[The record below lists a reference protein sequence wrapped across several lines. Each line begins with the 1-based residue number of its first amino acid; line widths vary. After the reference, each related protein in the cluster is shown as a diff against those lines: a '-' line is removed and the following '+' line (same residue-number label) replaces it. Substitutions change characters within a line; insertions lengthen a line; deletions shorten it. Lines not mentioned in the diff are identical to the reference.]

1 MGQRLNNL
9 IMGGKYTAISCS
21 QKTTLFLCILLAS
34 TLSGFSQDEGV
45 KPPVITEY
53 KGDTTF
59 ANFHALRFDIAK
71 AQIVSLKKDGALL
84 VRLKTNANT
93 INRLKAAGNN
103 DLATQVERETAI
115 KNKIIILSYLQEF
128 KFCPVYF
135 FSSDY
140 SDSVKH
146 KNITGIF
153 LDTNLVINPNIVCTA
168 SFYVIADNRS
178 TICNSSLGV
187 VPESLANSSVERG
200 PPERDVAIVIK
211 NRYFIQLHKP
221 FPYFQIKSTN
231 QSFYNGKE
239 TMTSIK
245 LNALYEQLPKL
256 KVGVIESKDLKKFK
270 GCVFLLNQAFEEFYK
285 SAESFSIPKEVK
297 QFVY

>member
-1 MGQRLNNL
+1 MGRKLNNVFLLVVLL
-9 IMGGKYTAISCS
+9 IANSC
-21 QKTTLFLCILLAS
+21 
-34 TLSGFSQDEGV
+34 FSQDEGV
-45 KPPVITEY
+45 KPPVINDY
-53 KGDTTF
+53 KSDTTF
-59 ANFHALRFDIAK
+59 ANFNTLRFDIAK
-71 AQIVSLKKDGALL
+71 GQIVSLKKNGALL

-146 KNITGIF
+146 KSITGIF
-153 LDTNLVINPNIVCTA
+153 LDSNLVINPNIVCTA
-168 SFYVIADNRS
+168 SFYVVADNRS
-178 TICNSSLGV
+178 AICNSSLGV
-187 VPESLANSSVERG
+187 VPESLANSSIERG
-200 PPERDVAIVIK
+200 APERDVAIVIK

-221 FPYFQIKSTN
+221 FPYFQIKSTS

-245 LNALYEQLPKL
+245 LDALYEQLPKL

-285 SAESFSIPKEVK
+285 SAEGFSIPKEVK

>member
-1 MGQRLNNL
+1 MGQKLNNL
-9 IMGGKYTAISCS
+9 FLIIFLLISNS
-21 QKTTLFLCILLAS
+21 FFT
-34 TLSGFSQDEGV
+34 QDEGV

-71 AQIVSLKKDGALL
+71 AQIISLKKDGALL
-84 VRLKTNANT
+84 VRLKTNANA
-93 INRLKAAGNN
+93 INRLKASGNN
-103 DLATQVERETAI
+103 DLATQIERETDI

-146 KNITGIF
+146 KNISGIF

-168 SFYVIADNRS
+168 SFYIIADNRS
-178 TICNSSLGV
+178 AICNSSLGV
-187 VPESLANSSVERG
+187 VPESLANSSIERG
-200 PPERDVAIVIK
+200 APERDVAIVIK

-221 FPYFQIKSTN
+221 FPYFQIKSTS

-245 LNALYEQLPKL
+245 LDALYEQLPKL

-285 SAESFSIPKEVK
+285 SVETFTIPKEVK